1 MGLDRN
7 LACCPLTQMFGP
19 KIETRENEGLMK
31 VPRPR
36 LSSDSRLKKMNQIFK
51 FLLCFSGQIR

>member
-19 KIETRENEGLMK
+19 KIETRKNEGLMK

-36 LSSDSRLKKMNQIFK
+36 LSSDSRLKKKESNLQIPAV
-51 FLLCFSGQIR
+51 LLWTD